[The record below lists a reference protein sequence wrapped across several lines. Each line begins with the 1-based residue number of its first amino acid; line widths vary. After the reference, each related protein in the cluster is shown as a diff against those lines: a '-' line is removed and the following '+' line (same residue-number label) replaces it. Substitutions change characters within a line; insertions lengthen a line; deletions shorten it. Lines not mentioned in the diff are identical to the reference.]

1 MEYVASQA
9 ISGLILGSIY
19 ALMAVGLA
27 LIFSILNVINFAH
40 GEFYMVGGY
49 LFYYLFTLIKL
60 PPTLA
65 LFLSIFTVFLLGA
78 LFEFSFIRPMLFPGR
93 VQRPAEYAL
102 LITFGLAIFLQN
114 LALGIFG
121 PFPKRPPDLVK
132 GYTTFGP
139 ATINNQRL
147 MVGGIAIGLIMTLV
161 IVIYKTWIGK
171 ALRAVSQDK
180 EAAAASGINPFR
192 MNTIAFGIGTALAA
206 AAGAL
211 IAPIYAVVPDAG
223 VAPAIRS
230 FVIIVLGGMGSI
242 GGAIVGG
249 LIIGEVSSLSVA
261 LIADMTRA
269 SAYKDVWGLLIFAL
283 ILLLKPTGLFGHQ
296 KQ

>member
-1 MEYVASQA
+1 MEYFGAQA
-9 ISGLILGSIY
+9 INGLILGSIY
-19 ALMAVGLA
+19 ALMAVGLT
-27 LIFSILNVINFAH
+27 LVFSILKVVNFAH

-49 LFYYLFTLIKL
+49 LSYSLITLIKV
-60 PPTLA
+60 PPILA
-65 LFLSIFTVFLLGA
+65 LFLSIFTVFLLGT
-78 LFEFSFIRPMLFPGR
+78 LFEFVFLRPMLFTGKVERPG
-93 VQRPAEYAL
+93 EYAI

-121 PFPKRPPDLVK
+121 PFPKRPPALLR
-132 GYTTFGP
+132 GYTTLGP
-139 ATINNQRL
+139 VTINNERL
-147 MVGGIAIGLIMTLV
+147 MVGGLAIVLIIILV
-161 IVIYKTWIGK
+161 IVVNKTWIGK

-211 IAPIYAVVPDAG
+211 IAPIFAVVPDAG
-223 VAPAIRS
+223 VGPVIRS

-249 LIIGEVSSLSVA
+249 LIIAEVSSLSVA
-261 LIADMTRA
+261 FIPDITRA
-269 SAYKDVWGLLIFAL
+269 SAYKDVWGLLIFVL

-296 KQ
+296 K